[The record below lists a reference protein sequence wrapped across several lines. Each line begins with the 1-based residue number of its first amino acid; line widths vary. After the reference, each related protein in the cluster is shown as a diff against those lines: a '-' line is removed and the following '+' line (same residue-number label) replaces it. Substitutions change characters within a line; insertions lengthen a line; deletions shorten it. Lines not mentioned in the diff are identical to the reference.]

1 MVKKMQTS
9 YFNLPFETVFRQAKT
24 AAEAVESLVDLS
36 LEFMERLKV
45 KKTDKKLLDFSDME
59 HYALQILVEED
70 EEGNMVP
77 TKTALEYRDYFE
89 EVLIDEYQDS
99 NLVQEY
105 LLKAV
110 AREEDGKKNRFM
122 VGDVKQSIYKFRLA
136 RPELF
141 LEKYVTYSLTDGENR
156 KIDLHKNFRSRNE
169 VIDTVNDV
177 FSKIMQKELG
187 GIVYDEEA
195 ALYAGAVYPENP
207 GCESEL
213 LLIEKPEKEAE
224 LDARQTEALL
234 IAAKIKELLAGFRV
248 TDKETGALRPVRYKD
263 IVVLLRTN
271 SGWDEPFK
279 DTLASQGIPAYIEGK
294 TGYFAS
300 KEIQDVLLFLKVLDN
315 PLQDIPLYGVMKSVF
330 GGFTEEEVAVLRSVE
345 EKDEPLYE
353 NLRRHAEEKYAGFL
367 AKIDRYREYATYM
380 TILELLQTLFEE
392 HDYLAYVSA
401 LPAGEKRL
409 ANAEMLL
416 TKAAAYEKNSYYGL
430 FHFIRYVEQLEKY
443 DVDYGEAVT
452 LDENAD
458 VVRIMSIHKSKG
470 LEFPV
475 AIVAGLS
482 KNSTCRMRRAPS
494 LWIWTW
500 GWAWIM

>member
-9 YFNLPFETVFRQAKT
+9 YFNLPFETVFCQAKT

-36 LEFMERLKV
+36 LEFMERLKA

-141 LEKYVTYSLTDGENR
+141 LEKYDTYSLTDGENR

-213 LLIEKPEKEAE
+213 LLIEKRSWMP
-224 LDARQTEALL
+224 DRRRR
-234 IAAKIKELLAGFRV
+234 F
-248 TDKETGALRPVRYKD
+248 
-263 IVVLLRTN
+263 
-271 SGWDEPFK
+271 S
-279 DTLASQGIPAYIEGK
+279 
-294 TGYFAS
+294 
-300 KEIQDVLLFLKVLDN
+300 
-315 PLQDIPLYGVMKSVF
+315 LQL
-330 GGFTEEEVAVLRSVE
+330 
-345 EKDEPLYE
+345 
-353 NLRRHAEEKYAGFL
+353 
-367 AKIDRYREYATYM
+367 
-380 TILELLQTLFEE
+380 
-392 HDYLAYVSA
+392 
-401 LPAGEKRL
+401 
-409 ANAEMLL
+409 
-416 TKAAAYEKNSYYGL
+416 
-430 FHFIRYVEQLEKY
+430 
-443 DVDYGEAVT
+443 
-452 LDENAD
+452 
-458 VVRIMSIHKSKG
+458 KSKSC
-470 LEFPV
+470 LPV
-475 AIVAGLS
+475 F
-482 KNSTCRMRRAPS
+482 
-494 LWIWTW
+494 W
-500 GWAWIM
+500 